1 MNTFDIIVSVIF
13 GYCLVRGLFRGLVK
27 ELASIIGVFSGFYAA
42 YTYYQEA
49 ARMMSD
55 WISNT
60 AYLNIISFL
69 LIFCLIFVIVSIMG
83 IIIKY
88 LLNIVFLGWIDRLF
102 GAVFGMMKAVL
113 IASVLF
119 IVFTSFLPK
128 GGSVVEDS
136 VLSPHVMMV
145 SEKMAKVIPKDMKN
159 EFQSNILELKK
170 SWEEQKEQTIK

>member
-49 ARMMSD
+49 ARMMSG